1 LRSFVPG
8 QEPCAHVSIGAR
20 REAAGHSLLAVRVEV
35 VMVHQPNLRLGLK
48 QTL

>member
-1 LRSFVPG
+1 MSASALCSRLV
-8 QEPCAHVSIGAR
+8 H
-20 REAAGHSLLAVRVEV
+20 REAAGHSLLAVRVKV